1 MTQQL
6 IVKQEGAILHITLN
20 RPEQGNGVS
29 DEMANAFI
37 AALDNAAETA
47 EFVVLRGAG
56 DDFCTGRARDP
67 NAPKPSS
74 EAYLRRAEYEPI
86 FNCYN
91 AIRRCAVPVI
101 GVIHGRA
108 MGFGAAVAA
117 LCDVSFAA
125 DTARFNIPELQH
137 NVMPTMVMS
146 ALCDRMNRNAVLWMT
161 FSTDFIDA
169 ERAMAYGLISTVVP
183 AAKLDEEVAAFC
195 AKLSKAPRPALRGLK
210 EYMRVAPGMDA
221 QGATDYARS
230 LHAMVNTASEMKKPH

>member
-6 IVKQEGAILHITLN
+6 LVKQEGAILYVTLN
-20 RPEQGNGVS
+20 RPAQGNGVS
-29 DEMANAFI
+29 DEMAEAFI
-37 AALDNAAETA
+37 GALDGAAETA

-74 EAYLRRAEYEPI
+74 EAYVRRAEYEPI

-125 DTARFNIPELQH
+125 DTATFSIPELQH

-146 ALCDRMNRNAVLWMT
+146 ALFDKMNRNAILWMT

-169 ERAMAYGLISTVVP
+169 QRAMTYGLVSTVVP
-183 AAKLDEEVAAFC
+183 AARLDAEVTAFC
-195 AKLSKAPRPALRGLK
+195 EKLSKAPRPALRGLK
-210 EYMRVAPGMDA
+210 EYMRVAPGMDS

>member
-6 IVKQEGAILHITLN
+6 LVKQEGAILYVTLN
-20 RPEQGNGVS
+20 RPTQGNGVS
-29 DEMANAFI
+29 DEMAEAFI
-37 AALDNAAETA
+37 AALDGAAETA

-74 EAYLRRAEYEPI
+74 EAYVRRAEYEPI

-117 LCDVSFAA
+117 LCDVSFAS
-125 DTARFNIPELQH
+125 DTATFSIPELQH

-146 ALCDRMNRNAVLWMT
+146 ALFDKMNRNAILWMT

-169 ERAMAYGLISTVVP
+169 QRAMTYGLISTVVP
-183 AAKLDEEVAAFC
+183 ADKLDAEVAAFC
-195 AKLSKAPRPALRGLK
+195 DKLSKAPRPALRGLK